1 MKQSKTVDAK
11 SAKNGKVK
19 HGKTAKVVVPVD
31 VLSIDTPSSDAK
43 SVKTGKVK
51 QGKTAKV
58 MSLDVFSIDTSKST
72 VSDDVFS
79 YGGDSFSYATEA
91 VVGSGKTGK
100 VAKVAVEV
108 DSKSEDDASSN
119 EASAK
124 SVKIVPK
131 VVRATDSINGAATG
145 NIVAAENAAVI
156 NGAGAFF
163 VMVTLFAFGAM
174 MA

>member
-1 MKQSKTVDAK
+1 M
-11 SAKNGKVK
+11 K

-31 VLSIDTPSSDAK
+31 VLSIDTPTFDAK

-58 MSLDVFSIDTSKST
+58 MSVDVFSIDTSKST
-72 VSDDVFS
+72 VSGDVFS
-79 YGGDSFSYATEA
+79 YEGDSFSYATET
-91 VVGSGKTGK
+91 VVASSKTGK
-100 VAKVAVEV
+100 VAKAAVEV
-108 DSKSEDDASSN
+108 DSESEDDAPSN
-119 EASAK
+119 EAK

-131 VVRATDSINGAATG
+131 VVRATDSITGSATD
-145 NIVAAENAAVI
+145 NIVAAESGVSAENAAVI

-163 VMVTLFAFGAM
+163 VMVTLVVVGAM